1 MSDLIEKRASITHL
15 DGQQILA
22 KKRDFGYSKEVED
35 ERRFIICMADIVKAK
50 EAEILRRNGG
60 DKMQLFVKDHD
71 HELWE
76 YMVTFKESSWDS
88 PHIDILKREPS
99 FNQYLELIVCI
110 DWKLNNLFALSKED
124 FINYFSTGKIYEYE

>member
-1 MSDLIEKRASITHL
+1 MSTATKCPVLYPL
-15 DGQQILA
+15 DSQQIRA
-22 KKRDFGYSKEVED
+22 GKHSFGYSKAVEA

-50 EAEILRRNGG
+50 EAEILERNGG
-60 DKMQLFVKDHD
+60 DKDTLIVRDYD

-88 PHIDILKREPS
+88 PYIDVLKREPS
-99 FNQYLELIVCI
+99 FNQYLESIVCI
-110 DWKLNNLFALSKED
+110 DWKLSNLCALNEGD